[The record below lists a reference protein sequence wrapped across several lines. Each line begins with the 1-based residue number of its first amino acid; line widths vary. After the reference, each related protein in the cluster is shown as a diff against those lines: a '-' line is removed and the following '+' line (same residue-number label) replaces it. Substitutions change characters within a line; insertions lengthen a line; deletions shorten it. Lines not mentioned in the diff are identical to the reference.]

1 MITLR
6 EYAEK
11 HGISY
16 EAVRKQVKRYREE
29 LGDHLQTKGRTQY
42 LDEVGVAFLDER
54 RAGNPIIIM
63 EQGKDEQIEALKAD
77 NAALKDRILKLQDL
91 LIRRDERLMELQE
104 QLLLLTARADP
115 GQEAAPEAPERPTEE
130 PEAAPAEIVEEPAQP
145 ATQPGCEPQ
154 SSPEKAEEPP
164 VKKKWW
170 QFWK

>member
-1 MITLR
+1 MITLK

-29 LGDHLQTKGRTQY
+29 LGDHLQIKGRTQY
-42 LDEVGVAFLDER
+42 LDEAGAAFLDSK
-54 RAGNPIIIM
+54 RAGSPIIIM
-63 EQGKDEQIEALKAD
+63 EQSKDELIEELKAD
-77 NAALKDRILKLQDL
+77 NAALKDQVLRLQEL
-91 LIRRDERLMELQE
+91 IIRRDDRLMELQE

-115 GQEAAPEAPERPTEE
+115 SQEAAPEAPERPTEE

-154 SSPEKAEEPP
+154 SRPEKAEEPP
-164 VKKKWW
+164 AKRKWW